1 MPSKSLSFHD
11 LPTEVRNL
19 IYHYAVICDYEVI
32 RPDDP
37 DKPKYRPEISHTTA
51 FLKVSKLINIEA
63 NPVFYAS
70 HLFYCDNI
78 SSVIAFTSKIGKQ
91 NASHIKTLSIG
102 SMYYTDWEAQTS
114 AHCEKDAL
122 KDAATTLRR
131 FCTGLELL
139 DFVPEASD
147 HARYC
152 RTDDVPFNYWTD
164 NAFVAVKALTVA
176 FPWLNYVSYEHWG
189 GRAAVRMTSIE
200 AMQVAGEVRSAVH
213 NLGEPELIDLQ
224 RTHPSTS
231 MRRLWQF
238 SPKR

>member
-1 MPSKSLSFHD
+1 MSSKPLSFHD
-11 LPTEVRNL
+11 LPAEVRNL
-19 IYHYAVICDYEVI
+19 IYHYAVICDYEEI

-37 DKPKYRPEISHTTA
+37 DKPEYRPEISHAIA

-70 HLFYCDNI
+70 HLFFCDNI

-102 SMYYTDWEAQTS
+102 SMCYADLEAQTS

-122 KDAATTLRR
+122 KDAVTTLRR

-139 DFVPEASD
+139 DVVPETSD
-147 HARYC
+147 HLRHC
-152 RTDDVPFNYWTD
+152 RTDDVPFNFWTD

-176 FPWLNYVSYEHWG
+176 FPWLDYVSHDHWG
-189 GRAAVRMTSIE
+189 GPFVRMTSIE
-200 AMQVAGEVRSAVH
+200 AMQIAGEVRSAVH
-213 NLGEPELIDLQ
+213 NHGETKLTNVR
-224 RTHPSTS
+224 RTYPSTS
-231 MRRLWQF
+231 MRR
-238 SPKR
+238 